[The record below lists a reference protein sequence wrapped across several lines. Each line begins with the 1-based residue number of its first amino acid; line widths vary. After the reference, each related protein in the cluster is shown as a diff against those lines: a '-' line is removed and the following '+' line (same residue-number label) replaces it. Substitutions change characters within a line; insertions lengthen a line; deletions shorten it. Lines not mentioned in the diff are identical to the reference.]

1 MKTLRRIMAVGLL
14 LGCYHLGIAQ
24 SNEVPKFSSE
34 AEKSAWKAANPN
46 HPIMNKKEVKA
57 ATTTRIAPSAAANQ
71 GKLNEAKK
79 ATRLSNNQPARVNA
93 THINVKNNQ
102 TKAVAPVRAAN
113 ANLAAKRL
121 PANYPNSDNRTSK
134 SDQ

>member
-1 MKTLRRIMAVGLL
+1 MKTLRRILIIGML
-14 LGCYHLGIAQ
+14 LGSYHVGIAQ
-24 SNEVPKFSSE
+24 SNTVPKFSSE

-71 GKLNEAKK
+71 GKLNEAKVATRLVSNQPVRSK
-79 ATRLSNNQPARVNA
+79 ATR
-93 THINVKNNQ
+93 IDVKNNQ
-102 TKAVAPVRAAN
+102 TKTVAPVRAAN

-121 PANYPNSDNRTSK
+121 PANYENTNKEALK
-134 SDQ
+134 STK